1 MDQRTSN
8 ILYFISTSIFAI
20 IFIMGAGVTYYSNFV
35 DESTMPIVGQT
46 IFWIMVLIGPLGIAY
61 NIRAMKGSTP
71 LTRKITLGVQIF
83 VLAGCAFWLAFIYFL
98 SEEKPDAFSQAF
110 IWLFTVASVN
120 RLIGILTGRH
130 K

>member
-46 IFWIMVLIGPLGIAY
+46 IFWIMVLVGPLGIAY

-83 VLAGCAFWLAFIYFL
+83 VLAGFAFWLAFIYFL
-98 SEEKPDAFSQAF
+98 NEEKPDAFSQAF

-120 RLIGILTGRH
+120 RLIGILTGR